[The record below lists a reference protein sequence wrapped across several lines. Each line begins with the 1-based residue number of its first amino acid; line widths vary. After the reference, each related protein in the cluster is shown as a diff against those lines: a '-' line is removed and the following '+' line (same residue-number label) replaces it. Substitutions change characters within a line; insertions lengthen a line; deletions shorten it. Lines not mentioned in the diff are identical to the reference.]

1 MLKGPVSPQGAK
13 GQSLAWAVLPFAPC
27 PSSGGITGHLF
38 AARILRPWAAR
49 HSEREASHLAASE
62 PLTSLPWV
70 QVLPVLPALPVL
82 PPALPAEQKAEGFAD
97 LRRPSQTFPPE
108 KSEAL
113 SRAPLSA
120 PSMHGVVAQLPLVQG
135 ILPFPGQGVIRIQ
148 QGVIGPSV
156 PP

>member
-1 MLKGPVSPQGAK
+1 M
-13 GQSLAWAVLPFAPC
+13 
-27 PSSGGITGHLF
+27 
-38 AARILRPWAAR
+38 
-49 HSEREASHLAASE
+49 
-62 PLTSLPWV
+62 

-82 PPALPAEQKAEGFAD
+82 PPALPAEQKAEDFAAD

-108 KSEAL
+108 KSEAF

-135 ILPFPGQGVIRIQ
+135 ILPFPGQGVIRLQ